1 MINEKSA
8 KGRKEIVVTSEKV
21 TRPVKP
27 WTTDVQRFLTYMT
40 VEKQVSFVPKLMGID
55 DNGNGVIFS
64 WRSLRLSTS

>member
-8 KGRKEIVVTSEKV
+8 KGRKEIIVTSEKV

-40 VEKQVSFVPKLMGID
+40 VLDKYLLSPSQWVSMIMEMKWCHF
-55 DNGNGVIFS
+55 
-64 WRSLRLSTS
+64 